1 MSYARNLLSRG
12 EEIVF
17 ETRQHWF
24 AVLAQVWLFVVLAV
38 LALAVL
44 IWQSTSVR
52 WQATGLLQ
60 ICAIVVVLGWLAR
73 IGLVVRGWQNQ
84 DDLVTGRRLIKA
96 DGAVNKG
103 KTDSNLGQLSDTHPT
118 RSSVG

>member
-24 AVLAQVWLFVVLAV
+24 AVLAQVWVFAVLAV

-44 IWQSTSVR
+44 IWQSTSTR
-52 WQATGLLQ
+52 WSGTGMVQNVAL
-60 ICAIVVVLGWLAR
+60 VVTLGPLAR
-73 IGLVVRGWQNQ
+73 IGLGLWGWQSQ
-84 DDLVTGRRLIKA
+84 ECLV
-96 DGAVNKG
+96 
-103 KTDSNLGQLSDTHPT
+103 PT
-118 RSSVG
+118 RRATKVERVP